1 MTRVSST
8 PAPPGLRCPAVPVGA
23 SAEADPRT
31 ASTSLAGI
39 NFQKASVTLDGCVKI
54 YNSRV
59 DSVTTETGRLLSGLA
74 GGGGGA
80 GGEDGD
86 GIGGMDEDGEDGEQA
101 GEKKEKRKVSAS
113 ARRNFVGAQK
123 GLTLLFTFLC
133 LPGVCLADAQI
144 RTNARQVIR
153 RPVGE
158 EIRPRIRR

>member
-1 MTRVSST
+1 M
-8 PAPPGLRCPAVPVGA
+8 
-23 SAEADPRT
+23 
-31 ASTSLAGI
+31 AGI

-101 GEKKEKRKVSAS
+101 GEKKEKRKVSPCE
-113 ARRNFVGAQK
+113 K
-123 GLTLLFTFLC
+123 D
-133 LPGVCLADAQI
+133 P
-144 RTNARQVIR
+144 
-153 RPVGE
+153 
-158 EIRPRIRR
+158 